1 VHGNNAKNLHVY
13 LYLKLAKKAM
23 FFFISYVFSSTK
35 LENKK
40 AEQVLPEAVCVVVGQ
55 TMHTHV
61 SK

>member
-1 VHGNNAKNLHVY
+1 
-13 LYLKLAKKAM
+13 M